1 MALLIEDYL
10 QVLPN
15 YSFPERMIQRAL
27 GFYNIEPGTPA
38 FEVPERE
45 RDLAEAMMWDS
56 AAGLVNG
63 GAYRK
68 QIGDRSITTANLQTS
83 QQDRSAWSAKAAQLR
98 AKWGEEVTEAYAPI
112 IMDQSYFW

>member
-15 YSFPERMIQRAL
+15 YTFPDRIVARAL
-27 GFYNIEPGTPA
+27 GFYKIEPGTPA
-38 FEVPERE
+38 FDVPERE

-63 GAYRK
+63 GGSRK
-68 QIGDRSITTANLQTS
+68 QIGDRSISAGNIQTS
-83 QQDRSAWSAKAAQLR
+83 KQDRASFMAIANSLRVNWGVKTVEAATP
-98 AKWGEEVTEAYAPI
+98 EI
-112 IMDQSYFW
+112 SDQSLLW

>member
-15 YSFPERMIQRAL
+15 YTFPDRIVARAL
-27 GFYNIEPGTPA
+27 VFYNIDPGTPV
-38 FEVPERE
+38 FDVPEKE

-83 QQDRSAWSAKAAQLR
+83 QQDRSTWSAKAAQLR
-98 AKWGEEVTEAYAPI
+98 AKWGEEVTEVYAPV
-112 IMDQSYFW
+112 IMDQSLFW